1 MLNIIRTD
9 VGKGWWEGKASEKN
23 AKIDTTIPQE
33 LVRMGTQAFSPK
45 LMWKKFQERVH
56 IHSLHPTIPWPPS
69 SRRLFLQ
76 ASTLKV
82 HLLSLEYC
90 SGDIFSI

>member
-56 IHSLHPTIPWPPS
+56 IHSLHHTLDPLIKKAFPPS
-69 SRRLFLQ
+69 KHPESPSSKFRIL
-76 ASTLKV
+76 
-82 HLLSLEYC
+82 
-90 SGDIFSI
+90 

>member
-56 IHSLHPTIPWPPS
+56 IHMLHHALAPLIKKAFPPS
-69 SRRLFLQ
+69 KHPESPSSKFRIL
-76 ASTLKV
+76 
-82 HLLSLEYC
+82 
-90 SGDIFSI
+90 